1 MPNRWSQ
8 GPPPPGSLPGWLQH
22 RFPPCFPWAACAC
35 CQPWLPLRL
44 QDKIHRGRACLLLVF
59 KVAGESCSKLQVTA
73 FWDKWTKRG
82 PAGGTRRLD
91 PKERSQLRENV
102 PPQLCTP
109 ETVTV
114 ASHWSQEP
122 RCPGQGGGQNQSR
135 LGSPP
140 FLGPWVSVPHL
151 QNGTVNASLL
161 GGEKMKWG
169 SQLGTH
175 PVPTV
180 EGASSWVGWS
190 LNLLFHPMRQVWAL
204 WAISLNTAH
213 THTHT
218 HMHAPLLS
226 HPGVPGHNPSG
237 ACWGTRGAGAASPMA
252 LAPGLPTPLAPG
264 CHAGSQDTYT
274 SLMRHLHYPTSP

>member
-1 MPNRWSQ
+1 MVSRPTSSRKPSWMAPAQ
-8 GPPPPGSLPGWLQH
+8 V
-22 RFPPCFPWAACAC
+22 PPCSPWAVCAC
-35 CQPWLPLRL
+35 CRPWLPLRL

-140 FLGPWVSVPHL
+140 FLGLSSSSAEWDSKCQPSGWREDEVGQPTGHPPRAHCGRGL
-151 QNGTVNASLL
+151 QL
-161 GGEKMKWG
+161 GGVEPESPVSPNETSVG
-169 SQLGTH
+169 PLGNF
-175 PVPTV
+175 P
-180 EGASSWVGWS
+180 EYSS
-190 LNLLFHPMRQVWAL
+190 
-204 WAISLNTAH
+204 H

-218 HMHAPLLS
+218 RMHRFLATLELLGTIPQGLAGEQGVLGQPVPWHWLLVS
-226 HPGVPGHNPSG
+226 PHP
-237 ACWGTRGAGAASPMA
+237 
-252 LAPGLPTPLAPG
+252 
-264 CHAGSQDTYT
+264 
-274 SLMRHLHYPTSP
+274 